1 MIDYFILYFF
11 VLLITLS
18 FIGYGLLLCN
28 FIDKNL
34 LLKNIGYIGL
44 SGFFLCTIISYLTI
58 FFTKHGY
65 IHNLIFHF
73 FGISLF
79 LLFLFKRNIN
89 FDLKKFLIIF
99 SVLFIGL
106 LISRN
111 HDDFNYYHLTY
122 SLGLTENKLIFGLG
136 NLGHG
141 YTHHSSIF
149 FLNSI
154 IFLPYV
160 KHFLFHSIGWITL
173 FFVNLI
179 LIDKLLDKNKKYL
192 NFEFFFYLLSFLFIN
207 FKFFRI
213 GSYGTD
219 LSAQIIILSIIPLIY
234 NLYKFKKIEYI
245 NNTNFS
251 LVVILIT
258 YLTTLKSFMIL
269 NFMFLIPLIFF
280 TKLKKI
286 KLLLI
291 PKTIFVSIS
300 GLLLLILINVS
311 YTGCAVYPVKQTCF
325 EKKLEWSL
333 KKDHVEKMNNWYQ
346 QWSKAGAGI
355 NYRVNDPKEYIKK
368 LNWLPN
374 WYEKYF
380 LYKVKETLLG
390 VTFLALLVL
399 SVYLF
404 KSKNNILKLD
414 LYSKRSI
421 KILSLVTFLLFL
433 EWFFNHP
440 ALRYGGY
447 HLLTTLIFI
456 PLSIF
461 LAKRKIVSD
470 KKKNTTYFLIFL
482 SYFLFNYKNFDR
494 IYEEKNIVKNKN
506 FPFYYSPV
514 QNFKVDDIGYDI
526 KIYIPINLSGCWAIK
541 TPCIHHSDHVL
552 GDKLGPYK
560 MIKKKLNF

>member
-192 NFEFFFYLLSFLFIN
+192 NFEFFFLFT
-207 FKFFRI
+207 FFFI
-213 GSYGTD
+213 
-219 LSAQIIILSIIPLIY
+219 
-234 NLYKFKKIEYI
+234 YKF
-245 NNTNFS
+245 
-251 LVVILIT
+251 
-258 YLTTLKSFMIL
+258 
-269 NFMFLIPLIFF
+269 
-280 TKLKKI
+280 
-286 KLLLI
+286 
-291 PKTIFVSIS
+291 
-300 GLLLLILINVS
+300 
-311 YTGCAVYPVKQTCF
+311 
-325 EKKLEWSL
+325 
-333 KKDHVEKMNNWYQ
+333 
-346 QWSKAGAGI
+346 
-355 NYRVNDPKEYIKK
+355 
-368 LNWLPN
+368 
-374 WYEKYF
+374 
-380 LYKVKETLLG
+380 
-390 VTFLALLVL
+390 
-399 SVYLF
+399 
-404 KSKNNILKLD
+404 
-414 LYSKRSI
+414 
-421 KILSLVTFLLFL
+421 
-433 EWFFNHP
+433 
-440 ALRYGGY
+440 
-447 HLLTTLIFI
+447 
-456 PLSIF
+456 
-461 LAKRKIVSD
+461 
-470 KKKNTTYFLIFL
+470 
-482 SYFLFNYKNFDR
+482 
-494 IYEEKNIVKNKN
+494 
-506 FPFYYSPV
+506 
-514 QNFKVDDIGYDI
+514 
-526 KIYIPINLSGCWAIK
+526 
-541 TPCIHHSDHVL
+541 
-552 GDKLGPYK
+552 
-560 MIKKKLNF
+560 